1 MAKLSSNE
9 SNVALL
15 DALIQNW
22 EDETVEFKEASNDFD
37 TDRIGRYV
45 SALSNEANLSD
56 VPSGWL
62 VFGVRN
68 KTREV
73 VGTNYRTD
81 PKRLD
86 GLKRQVN
93 EGADPSMTFRSIRV
107 VDHPN
112 GRVVMLEI
120 PAAPKGMPIAWKG
133 HWYARAGENLTHLSL
148 DKLDAIRGQG
158 HLLDWTAQI
167 VEDADISDLSREALS
182 VARRAFVERNSSRI
196 SAEEIE
202 SWSDEQF
209 LRHVGLM
216 TKKGI
221 TRACVLLLGSPESAY
236 LLNPLMAE
244 LTWKLVG
251 QESAYEHFSIPFI
264 LATTQLYSRIRN
276 IKIRL
281 LPPDELIQREVEKYD
296 QSSVLEA
303 IHNCIAHQDYS
314 KYSRI
319 SVIEYPDK
327 LEFTSVGS
335 FFEGDP
341 DDYALEGHVPRHY
354 RNPSLVHAMTQL
366 NMIDHLGYG
375 IERMNR
381 SQASRYLP
389 LPDYDLNNPGEVK
402 LTIYGRVVDE
412 GYTKLL
418 MQNSSLPFED
428 VLALDRVQKGRPISD
443 AAIRRLRS
451 KKLVEGRRPH
461 LRVAASV
468 AKATGTQ
475 ANYLQARGQSD
486 EYCRA
491 LITDYLRRQG
501 LASRPQIDAVVFPA
515 LSTEL
520 TEKQKRNKV
529 KNLLAQLSRDH
540 EIKYEPKGENRGW
553 SLG

>member
-264 LATTQLYSRIRN
+264 LATPQLYSRIRN

-520 TEKQKRNKV
+520 TEEQKRNKV

>member
-1 MAKLSSNE
+1 MAKQSSNE

-68 KTREV
+68 KTRKV

-86 GLKRQVN
+86 GLKRQIN
-93 EGADPSMTFRSIRV
+93 EGADPSMTFRSVRV

-196 SAEEIE
+196 PAEEIE

-216 TKKGI
+216 TKRGI

-319 SVIEYPDK
+319 SVVEYPDK

-341 DDYALEGHVPRHY
+341 DDYALEGHMPRHY

-389 LPDYDLNNPGEVK
+389 LPDYDLDNPGEVK

-418 MQNSSLPFED
+418 MQSSSLPFED

-501 LASRPQIDAVVFPA
+501 LASRPQIDSVVFPA
-515 LSTEL
+515 LSIEL
-520 TEKQKRNKV
+520 TEEQKRNKV

>member
-1 MAKLSSNE
+1 MAKRASNE
-9 SNVALL
+9 SNLALL
-15 DALIQNW
+15 DALIRNW

-56 VPSGWL
+56 DPSGWL
-62 VFGVRN
+62 VFGVGN

-81 PKRLD
+81 SKRLD
-86 GLKRQVN
+86 GLKRQIN
-93 EGADPSMTFRSIRV
+93 DGTDPSMTFRSVRV

-133 HWYARAGENLTHLSL
+133 HWHARAGESLTHLSL

-167 VEDADISDLSREALS
+167 VEDADISDLSQEALA
-182 VARRAFVERNSSRI
+182 VARRAFAERNSSRI
-196 SAEEIE
+196 PAEEIE
-202 SWSDEQF
+202 AWSDEQF
-209 LRHVGLM
+209 LKHVGLL
-216 TKKGI
+216 TKRGI
-221 TRACVLLLGSPESAY
+221 TRACVLLLGSPESAF

-251 QESAYEHFSIPFI
+251 QESAYEHFTIPFV

-314 KYSRI
+314 KHSRI
-319 SVIEYPDK
+319 SVVEYPDK

-335 FFEGDP
+335 FFEGNP
-341 DDYALEGHVPRHY
+341 DDYALEGHMPRHY
-354 RNPSLVHAMTQL
+354 RNPTLVQAMTQL

-389 LPDYDLNNPGEVK
+389 LPDFDLSDPGEVK

-418 MQNSSLPFED
+418 MQNSTLPFED
-428 VLALDRVQKGRPISD
+428 VLALDRVQKGHPISD
-443 AAIRRLRS
+443 AAVRRLRS
-451 KKLVEGRRPH
+451 RNLIEGRRPH
-461 LRVAASV
+461 LRVAASI

-475 ANYLQARGQSD
+475 ASYLKARGQSD

-491 LITDYLRRQG
+491 LITDYLRKQG

-520 TEKQKRNKV
+520 TEDQKRNKV
-529 KNLLAQLSRDH
+529 KNLLAQLRRDR
-540 EIKYEPKGENRGW
+540 EVRYEPKGENRGW
-553 SLG
+553 RLG

>member
-22 EDETVEFKEASNDFD
+22 EDKTVEFKEASNDFD

-520 TEKQKRNKV
+520 TEEQKRNKV

>member
-451 KKLVEGRRPH
+451 KKLVKGRRPH

-520 TEKQKRNKV
+520 TEEQKRNKV

>member
-402 LTIYGRVVDE
+402 LTIYGRVADE

-520 TEKQKRNKV
+520 TEEQKRNKV

>member
-515 LSTEL
+515 LSAEL
-520 TEKQKRNKV
+520 TEEQKRNKV

>member
-1 MAKLSSNE
+1 MAKQASNE
-9 SNVALL
+9 SNLALL

-56 VPSGWL
+56 ESSGWL
-62 VFGVRN
+62 VLGVGN

-73 VGTNYRTD
+73 IGTNYRTD
-81 PKRLD
+81 SKRLD
-86 GLKRQVN
+86 GLKKQIN
-93 EGADPSMTFRSIRV
+93 DGTDPSMTFRSVRV
-107 VDHPN
+107 IDHPN

-133 HWYARAGENLTHLSL
+133 HWHARAGENLTHLSL

-167 VEDADISDLSREALS
+167 VEDADISDLSQEALA
-182 VARRAFVERNSSRI
+182 VARRAFAERNSSRI
-196 SAEEIE
+196 PAEEIE
-202 SWSDEQF
+202 AWSDEQF
-209 LRHVGLM
+209 LKHAGLL
-216 TKKGI
+216 TKRGI
-221 TRACVLLLGSPESAY
+221 TRACMLLLGSPESAF

-251 QESAYEHFSIPFI
+251 QESAYEHFTIPFV

-314 KYSRI
+314 KHSRI
-319 SVIEYPDK
+319 SVVEYPDK

-341 DDYALEGHVPRHY
+341 DDYALEGHMPRHY
-354 RNPSLVHAMTQL
+354 RNPALVQAMTQL

-389 LPDYDLNNPGEVK
+389 LPDFDLGDPGEVK

-418 MQNSSLPFED
+418 MQSSSLPFED

-443 AAIRRLRS
+443 AALRRLRN

-475 ANYLQARGQSD
+475 ADYLQARGQSD

-491 LITDYLRRQG
+491 LITDYLRKQG
-501 LASRPQIDAVVFPA
+501 LASRSQIDAVVFPA

-520 TEKQKRNKV
+520 TEEQKRNKV
-529 KNLLAQLSRDH
+529 KNLLAQLSREQ
-540 EIKYEPKGENRGW
+540 EIRYEPKGDNRGW
-553 SLG
+553 RLG

>member
-520 TEKQKRNKV
+520 TEEQKRNKV

>member
-1 MAKLSSNE
+1 MAKPTSNE
-9 SNVALL
+9 SNLALL
-15 DALIQNW
+15 ESLIRNW
-22 EDETVEFKEASNDFD
+22 EDETIEFKEASNDFD
-37 TDRIGRYV
+37 TDKIGRYV

-56 VPSGWL
+56 EPSAWL

-73 VGTNYRTD
+73 VGTSYRTAPD
-81 PKRLD
+81 RLD
-86 GLKRQVN
+86 GLKRQIN
-93 EGADPSMTFRSIRV
+93 DGTDPSMTFRSIRV
-107 VDHPN
+107 VDHAN

-133 HWYARAGENLTHLSL
+133 HWYARAGENLTNLSIG
-148 DKLDAIRGQG
+148 KLDAIRSQG

-167 VEDADISDLSREALS
+167 VEDAEISDLSQEAMA
-182 VARRAFVERNSSRI
+182 VARRAFAERNSSRI
-196 SAEEIE
+196 PTETIE
-202 SWSDEQF
+202 GWSDEQF
-209 LRHVGLM
+209 LKHVGLM
-216 TKKGI
+216 TKRGI
-221 TRACVLLLGSPESAY
+221 TRACILLLGKPESAY

-251 QESAYEHFSIPFI
+251 QETAYEHFTIPFI

-296 QSSVLEA
+296 QGSVLEA

-319 SVIEYPDK
+319 SVVEYPDK
-327 LEFTSVGS
+327 LEFTSVGA
-335 FFEGDP
+335 FFEGNP
-341 DDYALEGHVPRHY
+341 DEYALAGHMPRHY
-354 RNPSLVHAMTQL
+354 RNPTLVQAMTQL

-381 SQASRYLP
+381 SQANRYLP
-389 LPDYDLNNPGEVK
+389 LPDYDLTNPEEVK
-402 LTIYGRVVDE
+402 LTIFGRVVDE

-418 MQNSSLPFED
+418 MQSSSLPFGD

-443 AAIRRLRS
+443 AALRRLRN
-451 KKLVEGRRPH
+451 KKLIEGRRPH

-475 ANYLQARGQSD
+475 ADYLQARGQSD

-491 LITDYLRRQG
+491 LITDYLRKQG
-501 LASRPQIDAVVFPA
+501 LASRAQIDAVVFPA

-520 TEKQKRNKV
+520 TEEQKRNKV
-529 KNLLAQLSRDH
+529 KNLLAQLSREQ
-540 EIKYEPKGENRGW
+540 EIRYEPKGDKRGW

>member
-412 GYTKLL
+412 GYTTLL

-515 LSTEL
+515 LSAEL
-520 TEKQKRNKV
+520 TEEQKRNKV

>member
-428 VLALDRVQKGRPISD
+428 VLALDRVQKDRPISD

-520 TEKQKRNKV
+520 TEEQKRNKV

>member
-281 LPPDELIQREVEKYD
+281 LPPDELIQHEVEKYD

-520 TEKQKRNKV
+520 TEEQKRNKV